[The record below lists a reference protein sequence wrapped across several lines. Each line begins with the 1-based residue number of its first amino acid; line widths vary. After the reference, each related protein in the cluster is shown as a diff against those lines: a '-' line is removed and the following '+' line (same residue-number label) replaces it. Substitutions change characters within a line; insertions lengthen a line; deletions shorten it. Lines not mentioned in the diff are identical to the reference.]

1 MKKVKQRSKMVE
13 EFVQE
18 FRRVARGSEYE
29 ERPLVEE
36 FKQGMNG
43 GCNQAKTNE
52 IRMSPRSI
60 EQQYE

>member
-1 MKKVKQRSKMVE
+1 MVEMEKVKQRSKMVE

-43 GCNQAKTNE
+43 GCN
-52 IRMSPRSI
+52 
-60 EQQYE
+60 